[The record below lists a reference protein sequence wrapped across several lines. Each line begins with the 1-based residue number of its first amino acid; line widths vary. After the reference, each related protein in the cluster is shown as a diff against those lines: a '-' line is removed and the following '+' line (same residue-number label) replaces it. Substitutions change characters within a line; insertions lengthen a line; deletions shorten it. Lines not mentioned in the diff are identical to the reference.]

1 MFLFYLQL
9 SWFLFLLECT
19 GRMLWYSL
27 NIVIIIVD
35 IDIVITTDLILFCIN
50 RSWWLLFRWKNW
62 TISILSRYLI
72 FINISTYFILFI
84 NKTICWFSYIFF
96 LIVTNTVICSL
107 ISLFDSLIMSD
118 ICSFNYL
125 LFLKLSIIFYFIFI
139 YFLHWW
145 PLSVYLYDILFVFLI
160 SIVSIIVCYI

>member
-1 MFLFYLQL
+1 MFLFYLLL

-50 RSWWLLFRWKNW
+50 RSWWLLFRRKNW
-62 TISILSRYLI
+62 TISILSCCLI

-84 NKTICWFSYIFF
+84 NKIICWLSYNFF
-96 LIVTNTVICSL
+96 LIVTNTVICSS

-118 ICSFNYL
+118 ICIFNYL
-125 LFLKLSIIFYFIFI
+125 LFIKLSIIFYFIFI